1 MGCRSS
7 QRGRRA
13 AGLCARVSRRQ
24 GQQRVNPVCR
34 SGEIQVDASRS
45 DRPLALA
52 SVLGVNASLGQ
63 VRRTDLQ
70 EGGAFHSQRIAKA
83 TTSLP
88 IQNRSINFA
97 QHPKGRMW
105 ASNVSILR
113 PRHPAMTFGCS
124 PLCYGCRSWSLMRAR
139 CSPIQGEVLPADIVK
154 SPQVVPARRFG

>member
-63 VRRTDLQ
+63 VRRTDFSSHPEPVHQFCAAPKRENAGVECLHPQ
-70 EGGAFHSQRIAKA
+70 TEAPSDDIWMFTVVLWLPILESDEGQMFSHTGGGAPSGHRQVS
-83 TTSLP
+83 S
-88 IQNRSINFA
+88 SGSG
-97 QHPKGRMW
+97 PKIRLI
-105 ASNVSILR
+105 IL
-113 PRHPAMTFGCS
+113 GS
-124 PLCYGCRSWSLMRAR
+124 
-139 CSPIQGEVLPADIVK
+139 VLPLTTI
-154 SPQVVPARRFG
+154 